1 MLGISAV
8 LQASPVAYGVLKLAG
23 AGYLAWL
30 GFGALRSRGVLQL
43 PEVPGMACADSGM
56 GVTEEQSQGVSGWF
70 MRGLLANA
78 VNPKVAL
85 FFLSFLPPFV
95 SDRAGNRELQLAL
108 LGVLFTVNAV
118 VVFGLLGMFSGQ
130 LGSLL
135 QGRAGITRWLDR
147 FTGLLFWVLAGRLLF
162 VPG

>member
-1 MLGISAV
+1 
-8 LQASPVAYGVLKLAG
+8 
-23 AGYLAWL
+23 
-30 GFGALRSRGVLQL
+30 
-43 PEVPGMACADSGM
+43 
-56 GVTEEQSQGVSGWF
+56 

-95 SDRAGNRELQLAL
+95 NDRAGNRELQLAL

-118 VVFGLLGMFSGQ
+118 VVFSLLGMFSGQ
-130 LGSLL
+130 LGGLL
-135 QGRAGITRWLDR
+135 QGRYGITRWLDR

-162 VPG
+162 MPE